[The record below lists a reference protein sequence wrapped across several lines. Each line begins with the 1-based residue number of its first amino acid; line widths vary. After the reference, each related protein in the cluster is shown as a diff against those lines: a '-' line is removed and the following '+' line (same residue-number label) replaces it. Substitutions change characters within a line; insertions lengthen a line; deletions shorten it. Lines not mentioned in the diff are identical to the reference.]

1 MVNWVGLRT
10 AWFTFLFTNQKVCI
24 QAKQAIMSTYTFHW
38 QHKYQVTVYNSN
50 TGMKKTYSSDSLKDI
65 IEIYLDSNGE
75 GMYFRF
81 LKNK

>member
-1 MVNWVGLRT
+1 
-10 AWFTFLFTNQKVCI
+10 
-24 QAKQAIMSTYTFHW
+24 
-38 QHKYQVTVYNSN
+38 
-50 TGMKKTYSSDSLKDI
+50 MKKTYSSDSLKDI

>member
-1 MVNWVGLRT
+1 
-10 AWFTFLFTNQKVCI
+10 
-24 QAKQAIMSTYTFHW
+24 MSTYTFHW

-50 TGMKKTYSSDSLKDI
+50 TGMKKTYSSNSLKDI